1 MDLLEH
7 KKKLTESLK
16 LLSLTFEEQS
26 QCFQDFVDVP
36 FEVIDDYGNAFLLL
50 PPLIEA
56 DFFNYAT
63 IANLVRLHNLINFT
77 ANRPEFKDLEEDQFA
92 NSEEW
97 NIVRRLS
104 RETLQ
109 LMGEPIEKPDLKYI

>member
-7 KKKLTESLK
+7 KKKLIESLK
-16 LLSLTFEEQS
+16 LLSLAFEEQS
-26 QCFQDFVDVP
+26 QCFPDFVDVP

-50 PPLIEA
+50 PSLIEA
-56 DFFNYAT
+56 EFFNYAI
-63 IANLVRLHNLINFT
+63 IANLVRLHNLITFT
-77 ANRPEFKDLEEDQFA
+77 ANRAEFKDLEENRFA

-97 NIVRRLS
+97 NVVRRLS

-109 LMGEPIEKPDLKYI
+109 LMREPIEKPDLKYI